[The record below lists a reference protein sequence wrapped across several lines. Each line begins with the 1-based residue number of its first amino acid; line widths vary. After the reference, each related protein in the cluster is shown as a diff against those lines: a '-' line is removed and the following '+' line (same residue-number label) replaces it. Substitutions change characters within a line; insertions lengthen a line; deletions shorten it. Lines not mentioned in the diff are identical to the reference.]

1 MNRLKESLIKELEGY
16 KTPQLKPQIE
26 PMVMTQKPKEGIFV
40 QNWQK
45 YKLGLINTKESL
57 DGRFSSNVME
67 VANTQ
72 EKMKII

>member
-1 MNRLKESLIKELEGY
+1 
-16 KTPQLKPQIE
+16 
-26 PMVMTQKPKEGIFV
+26 MVMTQKPKEGTFV

-67 VANTQ
+67 VGKHTRKN
-72 EKMKII
+72 ENNIK

>member
-1 MNRLKESLIKELEGY
+1 
-16 KTPQLKPQIE
+16 
-26 PMVMTQKPKEGIFV
+26 MVMAQKPKEGTFV

-57 DGRFSSNVME
+57 DRRFSSNVME

-72 EKMKII
+72 EKIKII

>member
-1 MNRLKESLIKELEGY
+1 
-16 KTPQLKPQIE
+16 
-26 PMVMTQKPKEGIFV
+26 MVMTQKPKEGIFV